1 MHIQSIKQ
9 FLRGDTDKSRIFIL
23 ISEIIHILFALI
35 YVIIYFPLQAFINII
50 YLLFNVI
57 INGSDFMN
65 HINHNFEYAFGVRF
79 YNLNY

>member
-35 YVIIYFPLQAFINII
+35 YAIIYFLLQAFINII
-50 YLLFNVI
+50 YLLY
-57 INGSDFMN
+57 
-65 HINHNFEYAFGVRF
+65 FEYAFGVRF